1 VPRFAG
7 QQFAIAPG
15 RPRLYR
21 SVMVVVLVLAVI
33 VVGVWWLSRL
43 SELFYISI
51 RDGKALVVRGRV
63 PVSMLQEFKEAIA
76 GPKVKRG
83 SIRAFKTESGGQ
95 LSCGG
100 DIDEGREQ
108 RMRNTFMLYPA
119 SQLRHAPRIQQP
131 TLGQLS
137 GIAWL
142 AWMLERSN
150 RG

>member
-1 VPRFAG
+1 MLIGLILAG
-7 QQFAIAPG
+7 
-15 RPRLYR
+15 
-21 SVMVVVLVLAVI
+21 I
-33 VVGVWWLSRL
+33 VVGVWWLSRT
-43 SELFYISI
+43 SELFYISV
-51 RDGKALVVRGRV
+51 RDGRALVVRGRV

-76 GPKVKRG
+76 SPKVRRG
-83 SIRAFKTESGGQ
+83 TIRAFKTETGGQ
-95 LSCGG
+95 LTCGG

-142 AWMLERSN
+142 AWMLERTN
-150 RG
+150 R

>member
-1 VPRFAG
+1 MLSLPV
-7 QQFAIAPG
+7 IA
-15 RPRLYR
+15 
-21 SVMVVVLVLAVI
+21 VVV
-33 VVGVWWLSRL
+33 VVGVWWFTRVG
-43 SELFYISI
+43 ELFYISV

-63 PVSMLQEFKEAIA
+63 PVSLLQELKEIVAT
-76 GPKVKRG
+76 PKVKRG
-83 SIRAFKTESGGQ
+83 SIRAFKTETGGQ

-100 DIDEGREQ
+100 DIDDGREQ

-119 SQLRHAPRIQQP
+119 SQLRQAPAIARP

-142 AWMLERSN
+142 AWMLDRSS

>member
-1 VPRFAG
+1 MFSLPV
-7 QQFAIAPG
+7 IA
-15 RPRLYR
+15 
-21 SVMVVVLVLAVI
+21 VVV
-33 VVGVWWLSRL
+33 VVGVWWLSRVG
-43 SELFYISI
+43 ELFYVSV

-63 PVSMLQEFKEAIA
+63 PVSMLQEFKEAVA
-76 GPKVKRG
+76 NPRVKRG

-95 LSCGG
+95 LACTG
-100 DIDEGREQ
+100 DIDAGREQ

-119 SQLRHAPRIQQP
+119 SQLRHAPAIQQP

-142 AWMLERSN
+142 AWMLDRST

>member
-1 VPRFAG
+1 MLSLPV
-7 QQFAIAPG
+7 IA
-15 RPRLYR
+15 
-21 SVMVVVLVLAVI
+21 VAV
-33 VVGVWWLSRL
+33 VVGVWWFTRVG
-43 SELFYISI
+43 ELFYISV

-63 PVSMLQEFKEAIA
+63 PVSLLQELKEIVAN
-76 GPKVKRG
+76 PKVKRG
-83 SIRAFKTESGGQ
+83 SIRAFKTETGGQ

-100 DIDEGREQ
+100 DIDDGREQ

-119 SQLRHAPRIQQP
+119 SQLRHAPAIARP

-142 AWMLERSN
+142 AWMLDRSN

>member
-1 VPRFAG
+1 MVGLPV
-7 QQFAIAPG
+7 IA
-15 RPRLYR
+15 
-21 SVMVVVLVLAVI
+21 VVV
-33 VVGVWWLSRL
+33 VVGVWWLTRVG
-43 SELFYISI
+43 ELFYISV

-63 PVSMLQEFKEAIA
+63 PVSMLQEFKETVAD
-76 GPKVKRG
+76 PKVKRG

-95 LSCGG
+95 LACTG
-100 DIDEGREQ
+100 DIDDGREQ

-119 SQLRHAPRIQQP
+119 SQLRQAPAIQQP

-142 AWMLERSN
+142 AWMLDRSS